1 MQAKVKFDF
10 TVQMIDYLG
19 NTNLIVLSEFR
30 LKEGSKTN
38 IDKSLDLTFL
48 IKVFF
53 MFYISALWELRS
65 SEPRLRRDGE
75 SKEPTFE
82 PGARIADTTT

>member
-1 MQAKVKFDF
+1 MQAKAKFDLKL
-10 TVQMIDYLG
+10 QKIDYLG
-19 NTNLIVLSEFR
+19 NTYLIVLSEFR

-53 MFYISALWELRS
+53 MFPSLYFS
-65 SEPRLRRDGE
+65 
-75 SKEPTFE
+75 TC
-82 PGARIADTTT
+82 

>member
-53 MFYISALWELRS
+53 MFPSLYFS
-65 SEPRLRRDGE
+65 
-75 SKEPTFE
+75 TC
-82 PGARIADTTT
+82 

>member
-19 NTNLIVLSEFR
+19 NTYLIVLSEFR

-53 MFYISALWELRS
+53 MFPSLYFS
-65 SEPRLRRDGE
+65 
-75 SKEPTFE
+75 TC
-82 PGARIADTTT
+82 

>member
-1 MQAKVKFDF
+1 MSSNLTSLINEIKF
-10 TVQMIDYLG
+10 
-19 NTNLIVLSEFR
+19 
-30 LKEGSKTN
+30 KAGSKTK